1 MTVGTDDKTAL
12 KIHGVKLL
20 SSHDYA
26 VIGRRII
33 CLTTLHCLI
42 RNRNQRIQRRA
53 LGHFTRLSCVC
64 SLSSECLADT
74 TSVYAS
80 EYLFF
85 WLILF
90 WRFMVGRGS

>member
-53 LGHFTRLSCVC
+53 LGYFTRLSCVQFIQRV
-64 SLSSECLADT
+64 SSRYHKC
-74 TSVYAS
+74 VCQ
-80 EYLFF
+80 
-85 WLILF
+85 
-90 WRFMVGRGS
+90 